1 MWNFKK
7 LIPRHLND
15 NRTES
20 LVQVLVLTTPLVER
34 GEETG
39 DLEHI
44 KPSDESEIELFF
56 GLKFKKADTCVI
68 TSPLEKV

>member
-1 MWNFKK
+1 M
-7 LIPRHLND
+7 
-15 NRTES
+15 
-20 LVQVLVLTTPLVER
+20 QVLVLTTPLVER